1 MRASEVLE
9 SSVACPVNI
18 DVSQLTELAANWLV
32 PMFDPESQ
40 LFCHRLNPG
49 PGGMVREGSSHRY
62 TTMTLLGLNRFE
74 TTGGRSPI
82 ATRSAIDS
90 LIGQY
95 AWINNIG
102 DVGLMLWLFAVA
114 APNRLA
120 EVYAA
125 LRVETALARYRE
137 AREVRTMELAWFLT
151 GLAYA
156 TLARSAKLA
165 NLADVSVATY
175 QLVAKNQGAHGI
187 FGHQA
192 VWKSLRGVLR
202 GRIGS
207 FADQVYPIYALARF
221 AEAYGDQA
229 ALDSARRC
237 AEAICR
243 AQGPQGQWWW
253 HYDASTGKVFQKYP
267 VYSVHQHG
275 MGPMA
280 LFALGDRLQSD
291 FSEPIYKG
299 LSWIYGNNERGVDFR
314 DESTRVIWRNI
325 HRNGR
330 KLHLGDSIAPSN
342 NAEPVDNL
350 RVLTECRPYELG
362 WLLYAFAGR

>member
-1 MRASEVLE
+1 
-9 SSVACPVNI
+9 
-18 DVSQLTELAANWLV
+18 
-32 PMFDPESQ
+32 
-40 LFCHRLNPG
+40 
-49 PGGMVREGSSHRY
+49 
-62 TTMTLLGLNRFE
+62 MTLLGLNRFE
-74 TTGGRSPI
+74 TTGGQSPI
-82 ATRSAIDS
+82 AIRPVIDS
-90 LIGQY
+90 LVGKY
-95 AWINNIG
+95 AWIKNIG

-114 APNRLA
+114 APSRLA
-120 EVYAA
+120 EVYAD

-151 GLAYA
+151 GLAHA

-165 NLADVSVATY
+165 DLTDVSVASY
-175 QLVAKNQGAHGI
+175 QLLTKNQGAHGI

-192 VWKSLRGVLR
+192 VWKSFRGGLR

-207 FADQVYPIYALARF
+207 FADQVYPIYALVRF
-221 AEAYGDQA
+221 AEAYEDQA
-229 ALDSARRC
+229 ALCQARSC

-243 AQGPQGQWWW
+243 TQGPLGQWWW

-267 VYSVHQHG
+267 VYSVHQQG

-280 LFALGDRLQSD
+280 LLALGDTLKSD

-299 LSWIYGNNERGVDFR
+299 LNWICGNNELGIDFR
-314 DESTRVIWRNI
+314 DESTHVIWRNI
-325 HRNGR
+325 HRKGR
-330 KLHLGDSIAPSN
+330 KLHLIDSVAPSK